1 MKTGRTANSRKS
13 RMPNLQQTDIIL
25 RTRREDKPTE
35 LPLFDHPLQRG
46 YTDGY
51 RGNLS
56 KTRRALDK
64 VNAAQT
70 KSILKFRHLYSAKC
84 FCILFKNI

>member
-25 RTRREDKPTE
+25 RTRREDNPTE

-51 RGNLS
+51 RGDLS

-64 VNAAQT
+64 VNAAQIN
-70 KSILKFRHLYSAKC
+70 SIFKTRHFYYS
-84 FCILFKNI
+84 ILFKN